1 MWEQIAAEGQGKV
14 IRVRVECTIMTHTV
28 LSPSSMNQLTVVPPS
43 GLGAAHDGAQDA
55 KLVELWLS
63 MKTSAHTRRAY
74 AAEAARFLA
83 FVQKPLS

>member
-1 MWEQIAAEGQGKV
+1 
-14 IRVRVECTIMTHTV
+14 
-28 LSPSSMNQLTVVPPS
+28 MNQLTVVPPS

-74 AAEAARFLA
+74 AAEAASFLA